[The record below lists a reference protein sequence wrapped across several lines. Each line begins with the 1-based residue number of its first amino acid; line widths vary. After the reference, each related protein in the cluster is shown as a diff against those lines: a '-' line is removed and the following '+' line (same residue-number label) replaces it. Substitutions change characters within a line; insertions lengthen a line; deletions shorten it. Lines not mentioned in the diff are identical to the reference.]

1 MKYLLIITIILSAL
15 QAAPARPGERT
26 FKQSDGTTFLGQAK
40 GNQHLNWIESASGD
54 ILKYNS
60 DTKNYEIAEIK
71 DNQLKAS
78 GVKYGDNTAKAKG
91 LNTTKL
97 NKEDVYML
105 WSQKQQDH
113 RLKMGYDKKHE
124 H

>member
-1 MKYLLIITIILSAL
+1 MKYLLIITIILSVL
-15 QAAPARPGERT
+15 QAAPARPGKRV

-60 DTKNYEIAEIK
+60 DTKNYELAEIK
-71 DNQLKAS
+71 DNKLKAS
-78 GVKYGDNTAKAKG
+78 GLKYGDKTNKAMS

-97 NKEDVYML
+97 NKEDVYIL
-105 WSQKQQDH
+105 WSKKQQAH